1 MNTEE
6 TDQGRNGDSGPESP
20 TGATSTALTQCRA
33 PSLRSPP
40 FAWIPRRFGV
50 SGLVDGWG
58 GGRGGGD
65 QVRKVRA
72 RKEAEEREQ
81 GREQRGGE
89 RLTEEES
96 QGRVES

>member
-20 TGATSTALTQCRA
+20 TGATSTALTA

-65 QVRKVRA
+65 QVRKARA

-81 GREQRGGE
+81 RGEE